1 MRLVSVSEELSNK
14 VVFTLL
20 FVLALCWVAD
30 ALSSWGWTPV
40 ALLVA
45 ASLSAAWLLL
55 DVLISERNGN
65 GKRFSALLGVLIL
78 IQIAD
83 RLAFLPGW
91 VSAIL
96 FGVFVVLAIWHLVSG
111 FGGRRGAGS
120 A

>member
-20 FVLALCWVAD
+20 FVLALCWVVD
-30 ALSSWGWTPV
+30 ALSSWSWTPA

-45 ASLSAAWLLL
+45 ALLSAAWLLL

-91 VSAIL
+91 VSAVL

-111 FGGRRGAGS
+111 FVGRRGAGS

>member
-1 MRLVSVSEELSNK
+1 MRFVSVSEELSNK

-20 FVLALCWVAD
+20 FVLVVCWVAD
-30 ALSSWGWTPV
+30 ALSSWGWTSA

-55 DVLISERNGN
+55 DVLISGRNGS
-65 GKRFSALLGVLIL
+65 GKRFSALLGVVIL
-78 IQIAD
+78 IQIVD
-83 RLAFLPGW
+83 RLAFFSGW
-91 VSAIL
+91 VSALL

-111 FGGRRGAGS
+111 LGGRRGAGS